1 MSIDLAKI
9 IELNDLDK
17 VQLAR
22 DLFPNNKFSSMA
34 LARVIKGEALLNS
47 EQLAKLAHIL
57 DVTVDDLYNS
67 GGWKM
72 KANKADNK
80 HIITFEAVNYK
91 AELDTKSWLTKIYHK
106 NSLFHESIIIDG
118 KCPINEYLETIN
130 NLISNFKNNVKN

>member
-1 MSIDLAKI
+1 MSIDVAKI

-17 VQLAR
+17 VQLSK
-22 DLFPNNKFSSMA
+22 DLFPNHKYASMA
-34 LARVIKGEALLNS
+34 LTRVINGEMLLNS
-47 EQLAKLAHIL
+47 EQLSKLAHL
-57 DVTVDDLYNS
+57 LNVTVDDLYNA

-80 HIITFEAVNYK
+80 HIITFEAINYK
-91 AELDTKSWLTKIYHK
+91 AELDTKSWITKIYHK

-118 KCPINEYLETIN
+118 KCPVKEYLETIN